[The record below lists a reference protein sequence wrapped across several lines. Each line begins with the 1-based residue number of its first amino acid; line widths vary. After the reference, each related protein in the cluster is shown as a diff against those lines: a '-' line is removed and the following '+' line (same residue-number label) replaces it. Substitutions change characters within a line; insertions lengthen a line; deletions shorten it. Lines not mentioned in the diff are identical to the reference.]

1 MLKKIKEMFNNSV
14 LKFKDYYIIIAKWSA
29 VLFILTA
36 ILITP
41 FVNAPWTMFTILII
55 EVGVMFGSI
64 ALDDLC
70 DKLIE
75 KKDGK

>member
-1 MLKKIKEMFNNSV
+1 MKKKIKEMFNNLV
-14 LKFKDYYIIIAKWSA
+14 LKFEDHYSTIATWSV
-29 VLFILTA
+29 VLFILTS

-55 EVGVMFGSI
+55 EAGVMFGSI